1 MDLQLFGLIG
11 VWRRHWDIYLK
22 SDVESC
28 IIEKRQNNIL
38 IQIMLVVNQLLLG
51 LHIQHQTF

>member
-28 IIEKRQNNIL
+28 IIEKRQKNIL
-38 IQIMLVVNQLLLG
+38 IQIMVIVNQLL
-51 LHIQHQTF
+51 